1 MILLDWR
8 LGLCFLPMSRVGLNR
23 GGHSLKKNNYTTM
36 FAWDKKKKKKKWKLP
51 KINWI
56 VTFLRVWN
64 MENTSIFM
72 VCNLP
77 SEYLKIIWT
86 LTIRIFDNDNF
97 LGKTINILTPA
108 WPKPS
113 SNMWMPSSQLPFL
126 RDSLGAGLSG
136 TALHSKRIFSG
147 VKSSPNLIS
156 S

>member
-23 GGHSLKKNNYTTM
+23 GGHSLKKKIILPCLHET
-36 FAWDKKKKKKKWKLP
+36 KKKKWKLP

-64 MENTSIFM
+64 MEYTSIFM

-126 RDSLGAGLSG
+126 RDSLGAGLPG
-136 TALHSKRIFSG
+136 TALDSKTIFSG